1 MRESLQPPHESS
13 WILTESSTSK
23 GADGLYIHVP
33 FPTGYPNTEFRRN
46 ADVLA
51 DLFLSHDRETN
62 SVFLHRFYVHVYESD
77 IATPVEKR
85 ACKGLGKRMLCHAL
99 ACLLARGA
107 ITPDA
112 SISLEASGGRCD
124 EAMVRRVME
133 THTEAEVDAF
143 LAAFPLNLADLLEEY
158 PNADAPYRQKA
169 ALKCMYDE
177 NQRLIAHYET
187 YGLRVMPMARD
198 EHDVAYEPMRG
209 VVRDVMRV
217 CDGTR
222 RSPTRGGLG
231 RISPPRRRAFKRHQ

>member
-33 FPTGYPNTEFRRN
+33 FPTGYPHTEFRRN

-133 THTEAEVDAF
+133 THTEADSW
-143 LAAFPLNLADLLEEY
+143 P
-158 PNADAPYRQKA
+158 RS
-169 ALKCMYDE
+169 
-177 NQRLIAHYET
+177 
-187 YGLRVMPMARD
+187 MP
-198 EHDVAYEPMRG
+198 
-209 VVRDVMRV
+209 
-217 CDGTR
+217 
-222 RSPTRGGLG
+222 
-231 RISPPRRRAFKRHQ
+231 F